1 MRALQA
7 IRLQLQAT
15 WDDGRQQATRHMAD
29 NLRQATVGPVRTKQ
43 TVGDGAAHPRTRPLP
58 ANVSDLLCVV
68 AHSAQRTAHWAA
80 TGGKAVAAGSVQSRA
95 MLWAGWAQ
103 LVSAQIPS
111 ATAVRPGEHST
122 ASRVVS

>member
-68 AHSAQRTAHWAA
+68 AHSALRTAQRPVARPWQLAA
-80 TGGKAVAAGSVQSRA
+80 CSRV
-95 MLWAGWAQ
+95 LC
-103 LVSAQIPS
+103 PS
-111 ATAVRPGEHST
+111 ATAVRPGE
-122 ASRVVS
+122 R